1 MPAILTRRHSLIALS
16 LMLALLAIVGALYF
30 FSGGLGKEE
39 KSYWPPLTMI
49 YEVYG
54 PVHNGQTVREVRRL
68 KYRSA
73 TDWTDTVIELIRD
86 CPHISAE
93 T

>member
-1 MPAILTRRHSLIALS
+1 
-16 LMLALLAIVGALYF
+16 
-30 FSGGLGKEE
+30 
-39 KSYWPPLTMI
+39 MI

-86 CPHISAE
+86 NEPELRADIHGDYIVWLDCRVN
-93 T
+93 